1 VAAEHEVDVLGQE
14 TELQLGAR
22 AGGSFLRVQGP
33 RPGQSQGAQR
43 ERRREVVDGWLGRFS
58 ALDGGCR
65 WLCYF
70 DYGPWSLK
78 RNAGALVPAYR
89 SLHRLQAR

>member
-1 VAAEHEVDVLGQE
+1 
-14 TELQLGAR
+14 
-22 AGGSFLRVQGP
+22 
-33 RPGQSQGAQR
+33 
-43 ERRREVVDGWLGRFS
+43 VVDGWLGRFS
-58 ALDGGCR
+58 ALDGG